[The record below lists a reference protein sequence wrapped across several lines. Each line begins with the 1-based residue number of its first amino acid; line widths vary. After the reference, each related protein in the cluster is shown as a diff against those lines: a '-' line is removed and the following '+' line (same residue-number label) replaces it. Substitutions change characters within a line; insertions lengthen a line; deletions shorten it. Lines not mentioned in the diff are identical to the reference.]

1 MLKGSTAARGSPKG
15 TMASLNVART
25 WRTFFTS
32 PWGLNWDTCAGFWAK
47 AVEVK
52 KSSSNERKRE
62 GCMAGILSL

>member
-1 MLKGSTAARGSPKG
+1 
-15 TMASLNVART
+15 MASLKVART
-25 WRTFFTS
+25 WRTFFIS